1 MRSTPYLGVQYKLA
15 GTKYNFFFFNF
26 FLALETDLRTSP
38 SDPKLDF
45 D

>member
-15 GTKYNFFFFNF
+15 GTKYNFFFNF